1 MFFTA
6 ETARAG
12 AAVIPACTH
21 HTDGTSVWRTD
32 KFQEG
37 LVKMQGWNFSWERRQ
52 MTDDYMAWTRWHL
65 LSLQSDI
72 TIFTS
77 WRHSALFLLQRT
89 ITKQNCIAMRV
100 TQTLALYKALQ
111 RAWIKYKNEG
121 KKNKKKSESTDTSGS
136 VRLHKVAWFALLPI
150 YLRRGPQKDKR
161 TGWTRPPRF
170 VSPLKLML
178 CRSVLPVIISDMF
191 LQIQYACIARAVNG
205 LFMPVSTNVD

>member
-121 KKNKKKSESTDTSGS
+121 KKNKKKERIHGYERERAIAQSGLICSTAD
-136 VRLHKVAWFALLPI
+136 LLKEGAPEGQTDGVNKTAQI
-150 YLRRGPQKDKR
+150 CK
-161 TGWTRPPRF
+161 
-170 VSPLKLML
+170 SPKIDVM
-178 CRSVLPVIISDMF
+178 SISPTCHH
-191 LQIQYACIARAVNG
+191 IRY
-205 LFMPVSTNVD
+205 VSTNPVRMHS